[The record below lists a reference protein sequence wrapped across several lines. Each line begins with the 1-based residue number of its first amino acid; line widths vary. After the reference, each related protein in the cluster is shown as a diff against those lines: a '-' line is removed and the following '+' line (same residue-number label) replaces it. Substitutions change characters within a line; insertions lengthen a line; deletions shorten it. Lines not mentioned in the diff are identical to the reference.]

1 MFKMQFLVSLRRF
14 LTCLNIPIEATDQ
27 KPRSGAMWSVSLV
40 KIRFAI
46 ICLPKQ
52 HLHASTNSKNCAKW
66 NVCSENTP
74 KQPLHASENA
84 RNRSGSSDWRDW
96 DQARHRK
103 IVDFAQNR
111 PKQYLHASK
120 NSIHDA
126 KPPKRND
133 FNQNTPKQYLHASG
147 SSEVDRKSMPGGKKI
162 PLGGMIF
169 GQSRKIFLRRQD
181 FWLPKINLR
190 TPKNEL

>member
-1 MFKMQFLVSLRRF
+1 MNLRRF
-14 LTCLNIPIEATDQ
+14 LTCPNIPIEATDQ
-27 KPRSGAMWSVSLV
+27 KPRSGAMWPVSLV

-52 HLHASTNSKNCAKW
+52 HLHASTNSINCANW

-74 KQPLHASENA
+74 KQHLHASENS
-84 RNRSGSSDWRDW
+84 RNRSGASDWRDW

-103 IVDFAQNR
+103 IVDFV
-111 PKQYLHASK
+111 
-120 NSIHDA
+120 
-126 KPPKRND
+126 
-133 FNQNTPKQYLHASG
+133 QNTPKQYLHASG

-181 FWLPKINLR
+181 FWRPKINLR